1 MFVVTLI
8 VGSFDA
14 NFESDVR
21 ESVSGTATETE
32 AAAENVSLLFAIAI
46 QEGRSLKAGTV
57 RIGCLHAILPA
68 M

>member
-32 AAAENVSLLFAIAI
+32 ASAEKVSLLFYK
-46 QEGRSLKAGTV
+46 RSDG
-57 RIGCLHAILPA
+57 
-68 M
+68 